1 MPFGI
6 RMRWKIKSTK
16 SGCLCNRDT
25 NWIIQGPIRCIFC
38 SSIYQGMCGINTKD
52 YACTMPPVWW
62 DWLKFGITDIVTEVW
77 TSKPGWHS
85 LQNKIW
91 NLADWSTIL
100 RKFIYDFKRRKACR
114 TDPNFAGQGP
124 RFGTYFEDWW
134 RTSGSSQPLV
144 QSDKFS
150 RKISEEPWDYL
161 LCHIGLSSV
170 MLSGLQSV
178 DGFKILLRSPRAN
191 E

>member
-38 SSIYQGMCGINTKD
+38 SSSYQGMCGINTKD
-52 YACTMPPVWW
+52 YACSMPPVWW
-62 DWLKFGITDIVTEVW
+62 DWLKFGITNIVTEVW

-100 RKFIYDFKRRKACR
+100 RKFIYDFKRRKASQILPDR
-114 TDPNFAGQGP
+114 VHGPELILKTGDGQV
-124 RFGTYFEDWW
+124 DLHNHLSS
-134 RTSGSSQPLV
+134 RTSFPEKLV
-144 QSDKFS
+144 K
-150 RKISEEPWDYL
+150 
-161 LCHIGLSSV
+161 
-170 MLSGLQSV
+170 
-178 DGFKILLRSPRAN
+178 SP
-191 E
+191 EIICYVI